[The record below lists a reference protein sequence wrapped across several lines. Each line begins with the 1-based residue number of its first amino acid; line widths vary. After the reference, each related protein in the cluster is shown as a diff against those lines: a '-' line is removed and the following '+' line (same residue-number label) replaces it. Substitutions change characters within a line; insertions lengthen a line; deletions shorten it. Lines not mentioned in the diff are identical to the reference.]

1 MPAMAAPV
9 RRIVLAYSGGL
20 DTSVIL
26 RWLVER
32 YEAEV
37 VAFGADLGQAEELA
51 GLDEKARGT
60 GAVKTIVE
68 DLREEFVRD
77 YVFPMFRAGAI
88 YEGQYLLGTSIA
100 RPLIAKRQV
109 EIARQETADAV
120 AHGATGKGNDQ
131 DRAEDVEVDLEAGVP
146 VAVNG
151 ERLSPAGLLARLNTI
166 AGAHGVG
173 RVDVVEN
180 RYVGMKSRGVY
191 ETPGGT
197 VLRAAFQA
205 VESLTLDREVM
216 HLRDSLV
223 PRYAEMVYYG
233 YWFAPE
239 RLMLQAAVD
248 EAARA
253 VTGTARLRLYR
264 GSVRTI
270 GRKAPRS
277 LYDPRLVSFDA
288 AGGYQQE
295 GARLES
301 ALATIRRELDAGRFR
316 FLPSD
321 EDIHMAIERRLV
333 ALLGPLGGKLHT
345 GRSRNDQVAL
355 DLRLWLR
362 AECDAV
368 DAALRRL
375 QQALVA
381 AATRHRDVIMPGY
394 THLQRA
400 QPILLAHHLLAY
412 REMLARDRGRV
423 RDCRARADELPL
435 GAGALAGAGFPI
447 DRRFVA
453 RQLGFRRVS
462 ANSVDAVA
470 DRDAAA
476 EFLAAVAIA
485 AVHLSR
491 LAEEIVLWASE
502 EFGFVEL
509 PDAFA
514 TGSSMMPQKKNPDVA
529 ELVRG
534 KTGRTIGALVAL
546 LTVLKGLPLAYNRDL
561 QEDKPALFDAAATL
575 RSALDV
581 LAALVPRHRF
591 DTARIRAHT
600 DPLLTAPY

>member
-1 MPAMAAPV
+1 E
-9 RRIVLAYSGGL
+9 GGL
-20 DTSVIL
+20 LEDPWRAPYDAMFQLTVAP
-26 RWLVER
+26 ER
-32 YEAEV
+32 A
-37 VAFGADLGQAEELA
+37 
-51 GLDEKARGT
+51 
-60 GAVKTIVE
+60 
-68 DLREEFVRD
+68 
-77 YVFPMFRAGAI
+77 P
-88 YEGQYLLGTSIA
+88 
-100 RPLIAKRQV
+100 
-109 EIARQETADAV
+109 
-120 AHGATGKGNDQ
+120 
-131 DRAEDVEVDLEAGVP
+131 DRAEEIEVDLDAGVP

-151 ERLSPAGLLARLNTI
+151 ERLAPAALLARLNAL

-180 RYVGMKSRGVY
+180 RYVGMKSRGVS

-205 VESLTLDREVM
+205 VESLTLDREVL

-277 LYDPRLVSFDA
+277 LYDPRL
-288 AGGYQQE
+288 GP
-295 GARLES
+295 

-368 DAALRRL
+368 DGALRRL

-412 REMLARDRGRV
+412 REMLARD
-423 RDCRARADELPL
+423 
-435 GAGALAGAGFPI
+435 
-447 DRRFVA
+447 
-453 RQLGFRRVS
+453 
-462 ANSVDAVA
+462 
-470 DRDAAA
+470 
-476 EFLAAVAIA
+476 
-485 AVHLSR
+485 
-491 LAEEIVLWASE
+491 
-502 EFGFVEL
+502 
-509 PDAFA
+509 
-514 TGSSMMPQKKNPDVA
+514 
-529 ELVRG
+529 
-534 KTGRTIGALVAL
+534 
-546 LTVLKGLPLAYNRDL
+546 
-561 QEDKPALFDAAATL
+561 
-575 RSALDV
+575 
-581 LAALVPRHRF
+581 
-591 DTARIRAHT
+591 
-600 DPLLTAPY
+600 